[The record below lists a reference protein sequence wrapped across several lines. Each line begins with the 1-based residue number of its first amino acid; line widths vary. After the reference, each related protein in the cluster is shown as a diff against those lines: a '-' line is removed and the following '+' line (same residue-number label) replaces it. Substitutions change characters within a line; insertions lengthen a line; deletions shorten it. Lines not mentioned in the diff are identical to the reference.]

1 MSSHAIF
8 LIDNRVE
15 SRVSG
20 VSSDNI
26 VQIGRSCSPQ
36 TATDRSAS
44 ERSTAMLYPVE
55 SFLEIVL
62 LKPTT
67 YFRSWTA
74 IENLICFG
82 SDMTLYNPP
91 RPSTLR

>member
-1 MSSHAIF
+1 
-8 LIDNRVE
+8 
-15 SRVSG
+15 
-20 VSSDNI
+20 
-26 VQIGRSCSPQ
+26 
-36 TATDRSAS
+36 
-44 ERSTAMLYPVE
+44 
-55 SFLEIVL
+55 LEIVL

-91 RPSTLR
+91 RPLSR